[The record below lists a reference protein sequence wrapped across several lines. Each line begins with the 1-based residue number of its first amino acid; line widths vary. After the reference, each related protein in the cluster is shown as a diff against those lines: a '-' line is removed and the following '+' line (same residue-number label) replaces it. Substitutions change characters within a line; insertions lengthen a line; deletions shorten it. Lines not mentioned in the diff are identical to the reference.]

1 MENVLRAAIMYV
13 FLFIIFKISGR
24 KTLLEMTIFD
34 FILVLIIS
42 EATQQALLGEDF
54 SLTGAMITIGTL
66 IFIDKSLGFM
76 ENKIPKL
83 NLWLNGSP
91 IILIENGRVLDQR
104 LRKCSLS
111 EDEIMEVARQQEGLE
126 NLDEIKF
133 AILEKNGK
141 ISIIPVKKAA

>member
-24 KTLLEMTIFD
+24 KTLLEMNIFD

-54 SLTGAMITIGTL
+54 SIMGAMITIGTL
-66 IFIDKSLGFM
+66 IFIDKSLGFL
-76 ENKIPKL
+76 ENKSPTF

-91 IILIENGRVLDQR
+91 IILIENGKILDQR
-104 LRKCSLS
+104 LRKCSLT
-111 EDEIMEVARQQEGLE
+111 EDEIMVVARQQEGIVS
-126 NLDEIKF
+126 LDEIKF

-141 ISIIPVKKAA
+141 ISIIPYKK

>member
-54 SLTGAMITIGTL
+54 SITGAMITIGTL
-66 IFIDKSLGFM
+66 IFIDKGLGIL

-83 NLWLNGSP
+83 DLWLNGSP
-91 IILIENGRVLDQR
+91 IILIENGKVLDQR

-111 EDEIMEVARQQEGLE
+111 EDE
-126 NLDEIKF
+126 F
-133 AILEKNGK
+133 W
-141 ISIIPVKKAA
+141 

>member
-54 SLTGAMITIGTL
+54 SIMGAMITIGTL
-66 IFIDKSLGFM
+66 IFIDKILGFL
-76 ENKIPKL
+76 ENKIPAL

-91 IILIENGRVLDQR
+91 IILIENGKILDQR

-111 EDEIMEVARQQEGLE
+111 EDEIMMVARQQEGIV
-126 NLDEIKF
+126 NLHDIKF

-141 ISIIPVKKAA
+141 ISIIPYQK

>member
-13 FLFIIFKISGR
+13 FLFIIFKVSGR
-24 KTLLEMTIFD
+24 KTLLEMNIFD

-54 SLTGAMITIGTL
+54 SLMGAMITIGTL
-66 IFIDKSLGFM
+66 IFIDKSLGFL
-76 ENKIPKL
+76 ENKSPTF

-91 IILIENGRVLDQR
+91 IILIENGKILDQR
-104 LRKCSLS
+104 LRKCSLT
-111 EDEIMEVARQQEGLE
+111 EDEIMVVARQQEAIVSM
-126 NLDEIKF
+126 DEIKF

-141 ISIIPVKKAA
+141 ISIIPYKK

>member
-54 SLTGAMITIGTL
+54 SITGAMITIGTL
-66 IFIDKSLGFM
+66 IFIDKGLGIL

-83 NLWLNGSP
+83 DLWLNGSP
-91 IILIENGRVLDQR
+91 IILIENGKVLDQR

-111 EDEIMEVARQQEGLE
+111 EDEILVVARQQEGIV
-126 NLDEIKF
+126 NLNEIKF
-133 AILEKNGK
+133 AILENNGK
-141 ISIIPVKKAA
+141 ISIIPYKE

>member
-1 MENVLRAAIMYV
+1 MENVLRAAIMYI

-54 SLTGAMITIGTL
+54 SLTGAFITIGTL
-66 IFIDKSLGFM
+66 IFIDKGLGLL
-76 ENKIPKL
+76 ENKYPNL

-91 IILIENGRVLDQR
+91 IILIENGKILERR
-104 LRKCSLS
+104 MRKCYLS
-111 EDEIMEVARQQEGLE
+111 EEEIMEVARQQAGLE
-126 NLDEIKF
+126 NISEIKF

-141 ISIIPVKKAA
+141 ISIIPQQK

>member
-24 KTLLEMTIFD
+24 KTLLEMNIFD

-54 SLTGAMITIGTL
+54 SLMGAMITIGTL
-66 IFIDKSLGFM
+66 IFIDKSLGFL
-76 ENKIPKL
+76 ENKSPTF

-91 IILIENGRVLDQR
+91 IILIENGKILDQR
-104 LRKCSLS
+104 LRKCSLT
-111 EDEIMEVARQQEGLE
+111 EDEIMVVARQQEAIVSM
-126 NLDEIKF
+126 DEIKF

-141 ISIIPVKKAA
+141 ISIIPYKK

>member
-24 KTLLEMTIFD
+24 KTLLEMNIFD

-54 SLTGAMITIGTL
+54 SLMGAMITIGTL
-66 IFIDKSLGFM
+66 IFIDKSLGFL
-76 ENKIPKL
+76 ENKSPTF

-91 IILIENGRVLDQR
+91 IILIENGKILDQR
-104 LRKCSLS
+104 LRKCSLT
-111 EDEIMEVARQQEGLE
+111 EDEIMVVARQQEGIVS
-126 NLDEIKF
+126 LDEIKF

-141 ISIIPVKKAA
+141 ISIIPYKK

>member
-1 MENVLRAAIMYV
+1 MENVLRAVIMYV

-66 IFIDKSLGFM
+66 IFIDKSLGLL
-76 ENKIPKL
+76 EKKIPKL

-91 IILIENGRVLDQR
+91 IILIENGKVLDQR

-111 EDEIMEVARQQEGLE
+111 EDEIMEVARQQGGLE
-126 NLDEIKF
+126 NLADIKF

-141 ISIIPVKKAA
+141 ISIIPVKKTA